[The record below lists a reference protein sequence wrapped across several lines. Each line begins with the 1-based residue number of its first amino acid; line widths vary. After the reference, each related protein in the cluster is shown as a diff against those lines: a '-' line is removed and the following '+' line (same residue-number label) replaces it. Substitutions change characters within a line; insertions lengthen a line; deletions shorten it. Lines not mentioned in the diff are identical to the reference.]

1 MVQDEKNVEKE
12 TGIKDIP
19 PVIEEKYQQTQHT
32 ITVNGKNLEYTATA
46 GTIVLKDP
54 DVDQGEKAKASIF
67 YVAYTLNN
75 VADTAVR
82 PLTFSFNGGPGSSS
96 VWLHLGALGPRRV
109 RMDEEGMALPPPY
122 RLVDNEY
129 TLLESTDLV
138 FIDPVSTG
146 YSRSV
151 PKEKPEQFHSV
162 KKDIESVGDFIRL
175 WTTRNQRWGSPK
187 FLIGE
192 SYGTT
197 RAAGL
202 AGYLQDRRGF
212 YLNGI
217 MLVSSILNF
226 LTTEFDPGNDLPYIL
241 YLPSYCATAWFHN
254 KLDDKQQKSLSQ
266 LLEEAQKFAYGEYLL
281 ALMKGSQLQ
290 EEERIQI
297 ARKLARYTGL
307 SEEYIRRSN
316 LRVEINR
323 FCKELR
329 RMDGTTIGRFDSRLT
344 GFDRDSA
351 GEFPEIDPSYAAV
364 LGPYTAAMYDYLR
377 RDLSFEI
384 DQPYEILSSIHETW
398 NYDTF
403 QNKYVNTAEE
413 LRKAFI
419 LNPYL
424 KVMVCS
430 GYYDLATPYLASEY
444 TFEHLEIPDHLRN
457 NIRMAYY
464 EAGHMMYLHKASL
477 VKLTGDLCQ
486 FIADAVG

>member
-1 MVQDEKNVEKE
+1 
-12 TGIKDIP
+12 
-19 PVIEEKYQQTQHT
+19 
-32 ITVNGKNLEYTATA
+32 
-46 GTIVLKDP
+46 
-54 DVDQGEKAKASIF
+54 
-67 YVAYTLNN
+67 
-75 VADTAVR
+75 
-82 PLTFSFNGGPGSSS
+82 
-96 VWLHLGALGPRRV
+96 
-109 RMDEEGMALPPPY
+109 MALPPPY
-122 RLVDNEY
+122 QLVDNEY

-175 WTTRNQRWGSPK
+175 WTTRNKRWGSPK

-241 YLPSYCATAWFHN
+241 FLPSYCASAWFHN
-254 KLDDKQQKSLSQ
+254 KLVSQQDNSLNKV
-266 LLEEAQKFAYGEYLL
+266 LDEVQKFAYGEYCL
-281 ALMKGSQLQ
+281 ALVKGSRLQ
-290 EEERIQI
+290 KEERIQI
-297 ARKLARYTGL
+297 ARKLSRYTGL
-307 SEEYIRRSN
+307 SEEYIERSN
-316 LRVEINR
+316 LRIEINR

-329 RMDGTTIGRFDSRLT
+329 RTEGITIGRFDSRFT

-351 GEFPEIDPSYAAV
+351 GEFPETDPSYAAV

-384 DQPYEILSSIHETW
+384 DQPYEILSSVHETW

-403 QNKYVNTAEE
+403 QNKYVNTAED

-419 LNPYL
+419 LNPHL
-424 KVMVCS
+424 KVIVCS
-430 GYYDLATPYLASEY
+430 GYYDLATPYLASQY
-444 TFEHLEIPDHLRN
+444 TFEHLEIPDQLRN

-477 VKLTGDLCQ
+477 VKLAGDLSR
-486 FIADAVG
+486 FIADSAG

>member
-1 MVQDEKNVEKE
+1 MVQEEKIAEKG
-12 TGIKDIP
+12 TANKDIP
-19 PVIEEKYQQTQHT
+19 PVIEEKCQQTQHT
-32 ITVNGKNLEYTATA
+32 ITLNGKKLEYTATA

-54 DVDQGEKAKASIF
+54 DLDQGEKAKASIF

-75 VADTAVR
+75 AADPAKR

-109 RMDEEGMALPPPY
+109 CMDEEGRALPPPY
-122 RLVDNEY
+122 QLVDNEY
-129 TLLESTDLV
+129 TLLEMTDLV

-175 WTTRNQRWGSPK
+175 WTTRNQRWSSPK

-202 AGYLQDRRGF
+202 AEYLQDRRGF

-226 LTTEFDPGNDLPYIL
+226 LTAEFDPGNDLPYIL
-241 YLPSYCATAWFHN
+241 YLPSYSAAAWFHN
-254 KLDDKQQKSLSQ
+254 KLAGRKQNSLSQ
-266 LLEEAQKFAYGEYLL
+266 VLDEAQAFAYNEYCL
-281 ALMKGSQLQ
+281 ALMKGSRLQ
-290 EEERIQI
+290 EKERIQI
-297 ARKLARYTGL
+297 ARKLAQYTGL
-307 SEEYIRRSN
+307 SQEYIERSN
-316 LRVEINR
+316 LRIEINR

-329 RMDGTTIGRFDSRLT
+329 RSEGITIGRFDSRLT
-344 GFDRDSA
+344 GFDRDSV
-351 GEFPEIDPSYAAV
+351 GEHPEVDPSYAAV

-384 DQPYEILSSIHETW
+384 DQPYEILSSVHETW
-398 NYDTF
+398 GYDTF

-419 LNPYL
+419 LNPHL
-424 KVMVCS
+424 KVIVCS

-444 TFEHLEIPDHLRN
+444 TFEHLEIPAHLRK

-477 VKLTGDLCQ
+477 VKLSGDLSS
-486 FIADAVG
+486 FIADSAD

>member
-1 MVQDEKNVEKE
+1 MAQ
-12 TGIKDIP
+12 
-19 PVIEEKYQQTQHT
+19 EEKTAGKESENADTTPVVEEKFQQTQHSIT
-32 ITVNGKNLEYTATA
+32 INGKVLEYTATA
-46 GTIVLKDP
+46 GTMVLKDP
-54 DVDQGEKAKASIF
+54 DVDKGEKAKASIF
-67 YVAYTLNN
+67 YIAYTLNN
-75 VADTAVR
+75 VPDSSRR

-109 RMDEEGMALPPPY
+109 LMDDEGWILPPPY
-122 RLVDNEY
+122 RLVDNEQ

-151 PKEKPEQFHSV
+151 PKEKPEQFHNV

-175 WTTRNQRWGSPK
+175 WTTRNNRWGSPK

-202 AGYLQDRRGF
+202 AGYLQEKRGL

-226 LTTEFDPGNDLPYIL
+226 LTAEFDPGNDLPYIL
-241 YLPSYCATAWFHN
+241 FLPTYTASAWYHN
-254 KLDDKQQKSLSQ
+254 KFAGGQKTSLHSA
-266 LLEEAQKFAYGEYLL
+266 LEEAEKFAYNEYSL

-290 EEERIQI
+290 DKERDVI
-297 ARKLARYTGL
+297 ARKLARLTGL
-307 SEEYIRRSN
+307 SQEYVKRSN
-316 LRVEINR
+316 LRIEIQR
-323 FCKELR
+323 FCKELLR
-329 RMDGTTIGRFDSRLT
+329 DQNTTVGRFDSRFT
-344 GFDRDSA
+344 GFDRDTA
-351 GEFPEIDPSYAAV
+351 GEHTEMDPSYAAV

-377 RDLSFEI
+377 QDLKFEV
-384 DQPYEILSSIHETW
+384 DQPYEILNSVYETW
-398 NYDTF
+398 TYDTF

-419 LNPYL
+419 LNPNL
-424 KVMVCS
+424 KVIVCS

-444 TFEHLEIPDHLRN
+444 TFDHLEMPANLRK

-477 VKLTGDLCQ
+477 DKLKVDLGG
-486 FIADAVG
+486 FIAEAAA